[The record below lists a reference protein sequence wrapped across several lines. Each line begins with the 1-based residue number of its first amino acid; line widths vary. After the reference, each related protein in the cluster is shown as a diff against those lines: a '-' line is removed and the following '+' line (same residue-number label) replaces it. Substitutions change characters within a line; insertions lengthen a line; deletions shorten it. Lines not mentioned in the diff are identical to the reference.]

1 MIEIFFSFVII
12 THLIILTIKNNYKFN
27 VQYDNLTSE
36 KKQYFVKNLF
46 KSYFLFFFSIISTY
60 YGILG
65 YYYNIWYTKKI
76 HALGLL
82 YSAVDC
88 YGLLTIKNMS
98 ATTIFHHGVVITLS
112 FFNIFVTY
120 PNYTTNINLM
130 IIYTLF
136 SAYSFLVNNYLANRL
151 IYTNKE
157 LPNTLTLAY
166 FSYIFN
172 CTINWLIHLYAII
185 YDIVNYKITITMAIY
200 VLLICF
206 VITDDIVL
214 IKFLKYQYEKLKNN
228 NE

>member
-1 MIEIFFSFVII
+1 
-12 THLIILTIKNNYKFN
+12 
-27 VQYDNLTSE
+27 
-36 KKQYFVKNLF
+36 
-46 KSYFLFFFSIISTY
+46 
-60 YGILG
+60 
-65 YYYNIWYTKKI
+65 
-76 HALGLL
+76 
-82 YSAVDC
+82 
-88 YGLLTIKNMS
+88 MS

-214 IKFLKYQYEKLKNN
+214 CSTLDQEFLKGILVL
-228 NE
+228 